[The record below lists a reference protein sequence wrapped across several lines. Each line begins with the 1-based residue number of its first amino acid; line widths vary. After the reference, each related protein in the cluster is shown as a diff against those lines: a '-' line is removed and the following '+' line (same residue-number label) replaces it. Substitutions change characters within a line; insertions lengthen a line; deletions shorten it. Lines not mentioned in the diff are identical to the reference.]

1 MHFTLFAVSAVVAL
15 AAPAALAAVQ
25 TVNSGAKA
33 HSAIIAFGDSFSD
46 NGNGSWAIT
55 NHTWPADPH
64 YAGGRFSNGPVWI
77 EYVAGNLSISLV
89 DYAIGGATTSNALVQ
104 GYTGPGS
111 TVPVPSVD
119 QQVAGF
125 LQNPPSNVSLANPLF
140 VLFGGANDPLFDL
153 NVTAAQSFHELMMS
167 KAALQ
172 SAYPSAD
179 ILLLSYPDL
188 SRIPYDFY
196 TDAQTKLKLRAF
208 SYDLA
213 GLLRHAQLRDK
224 DLMYVDLIPLFAN
237 FEYYEMPTAYGL
249 APLGA
254 YGSCLTGAYMETES
268 VTVCGNPDEMVFWD
282 EYHPTT
288 HAHSWIAHLV
298 LVSLGYR

>member
-1 MHFTLFAVSAVVAL
+1 MHFTLFVVSAVVAL

-89 DYAIGGATTSNALVQ
+89 DYAIGG

-119 QQVAGF
+119 QQVVGF
-125 LQNPPSNVSLANPLF
+125 LQKPPSNVSLANPLF

-153 NVTAAQSFHELMMS
+153 NVTAAQSFQELMTS
-167 KAALQ
+167 KAALK
-172 SAYPSAD
+172 SAYPRAD

-213 GLLRHAQLRDK
+213 GLLRRAQLRDK
-224 DLMYVDLIPLFAN
+224 DLKYVDLIPLFAD
-237 FEYYEMPTAYGL
+237 FKYYGMPAAYGF

-254 YGSCLTGAYMETES
+254 YGSCLTGAYRETEN
-268 VTVCGNPDEMVFWD
+268 VTVCDDPDEMVFWD

-298 LVSLGYR
+298 LDTLGYP